1 MQGIGI
7 KHARHRHEAREPK
20 PAKPETESMK
30 AGGGLLKVHKYAV
43 KI

>member
-1 MQGIGI
+1 MQGIGMRY
-7 KHARHRHEAREPK
+7 ARHRHEAREPK
-20 PAKPETESMK
+20 PAKPETEGMK